1 MNIGTEYGLVTS
13 NRKQP
18 MQKRISTAKRTMSI
32 FGLLALALCILVIV
46 STNYQISTNEQIP
59 LLHQNQTIRLVG
71 HTASATAFFE
81 LTRDFIDL
89 TVILADPNDDG
100 EVVRSGARM
109 IDGQTVTFVYGGNEE
124 DPITRT
130 VFTFK
135 RDGFDVLASHNP
147 AGILNRQLFASV
159 FEGSRR

>member
-1 MNIGTEYGLVTS
+1 MIASLSIVFTEHIQSAPHILAQRSTLY
-13 NRKQP
+13 
-18 MQKRISTAKRTMSI
+18 IS
-32 FGLLALALCILVIV
+32 G
-46 STNYQISTNEQIP
+46 N
-59 LLHQNQTIRLVG
+59 
-71 HTASATAFFE
+71 TASATAFFE

-100 EVVRSGARM
+100 EVVRSGARL
-109 IDGQTVTFVYGGNEE
+109 IDGQTVTFIYGGDEE